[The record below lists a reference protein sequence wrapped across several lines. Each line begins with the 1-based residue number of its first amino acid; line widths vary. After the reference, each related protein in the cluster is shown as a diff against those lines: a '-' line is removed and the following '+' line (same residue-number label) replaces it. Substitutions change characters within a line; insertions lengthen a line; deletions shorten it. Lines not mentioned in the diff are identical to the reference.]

1 MKLPIR
7 ASLALVAVLA
17 TGCAHF
23 EASPLA
29 PHWTASSQIGQQEIS
44 GLSIAARTLDGMREE
59 NEYIGR
65 PARDRGFL
73 PLVLLFEN
81 TGDRAFLIRREGIKL
96 ETADGKT
103 YPAAELSEIYDGLRF
118 SKGAALWGV
127 PLGLFP
133 AFFMGS
139 RISEQNE
146 KLLEDLNAK
155 TFHDLRLFRNPRSYN
170 SLAFFDLNERLFELG
185 PGDFWLSVEVE
196 KDATPEAPGEILL
209 FRLTTE

>member
-1 MKLPIR
+1 MYLSR
-7 ASLALVAVLA
+7 AAIVLVAFVA

-29 PHWTASSQIGQQEIS
+29 PHWTASSQIGQQEIA
-44 GLSIAARTLDGMREE
+44 GLSIAAKTLDGMREE

-65 PARDRGFL
+65 PARERGFL
-73 PLVLLFEN
+73 PLVLLLEN
-81 TGDRAFLIRREGIKL
+81 TADRAFLVRREGITL
-96 ETADGKT
+96 ETSDGRIYT
-103 YPAAELSEIYDGLRF
+103 ASEVSEIYDGLAF

-133 AFFMGS
+133 AFFMGN

-155 TFHDLRLFRNPRSYN
+155 TFHDLRLFRNPKSYN
-170 SLAFFDLNERLFELG
+170 CLIFFQLGDRLGDLA

-196 KDATPEAPGEILL
+196 KESTPEEPGEIIL